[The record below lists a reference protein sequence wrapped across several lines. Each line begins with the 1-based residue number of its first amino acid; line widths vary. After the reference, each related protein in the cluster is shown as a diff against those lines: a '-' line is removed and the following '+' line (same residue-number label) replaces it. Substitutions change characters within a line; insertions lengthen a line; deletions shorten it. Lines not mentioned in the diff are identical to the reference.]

1 MFQFYQLQNNILE
14 QDEVLLFSI
23 LSHPPPAPRYRQELP
38 QIIGIIL
45 ILKITTKFTVS
56 PSCLIRVVSCKLVGG
71 FFVFPRLGFITKRL
85 SVQAD
90 LCFLESLK
98 LSSFASLTGLLSP
111 RLILHKH
118 SAKFKVPLYCYPYYC
133 CDCFILNDLM
143 FFRSYAQ
150 FVRCER
156 KSCS

>member
-1 MFQFYQLQNNILE
+1 MKFY
-14 QDEVLLFSI
+14 FFPSR
-23 LSHPPPAPRYRQELP
+23 PPRAPRYRQELP

-45 ILKITTKFTVS
+45 ILKIIIKFTVS
-56 PSCLIRVVSCKLVGG
+56 PSCLIRVVSYKLLGG
-71 FFVFPRLGFITKRL
+71 FFVFPRLGFITKGL

-98 LSSFASLTGLLSP
+98 LSSFGCLTALLLP

-118 SAKFKVPLYCYPYYC
+118 SAKFKVPLYWYPYYC

-143 FFRSYAQ
+143 FSRSYAQ
-150 FVRCER
+150 IVRCER
-156 KSCS
+156 KSHFWDKRKT